1 MKNNRFR
8 NYRCQDSHVNVFHHF
23 ELSSGSVVFW
33 YTSGADYV
41 DEFAQYLA
49 ILDVFLQRETLGE
62 FISQYSF
69 HPFLGFLLLLGVS
82 LGSELCRVKQKIKMI
97 LHILVYYTIKL

>member
-1 MKNNRFR
+1 MH
-8 NYRCQDSHVNVFHHF
+8 DLHVNVFHHF

-33 YTSGADYV
+33 YTSRANDI

-49 ILDVFLQRETLGE
+49 VLDVFLQREVLGE
-62 FISQYSF
+62 FISQYRF

-82 LGSELCRVKQKIKMI
+82 LGSELCRVKQKIKMM
-97 LHILVYYTIKL
+97 LHITYSIFKL